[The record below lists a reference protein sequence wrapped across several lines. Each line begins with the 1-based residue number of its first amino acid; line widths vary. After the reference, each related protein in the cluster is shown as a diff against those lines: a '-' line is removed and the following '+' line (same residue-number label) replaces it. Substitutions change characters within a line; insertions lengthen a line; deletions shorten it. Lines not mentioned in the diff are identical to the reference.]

1 MVCLYISTLKA
12 TAYDFYNDL
21 IMNEYLSKHNKNIIA
36 SLSHTCMYVMFRAM
50 DLSKAKEELSMRRKH
65 RAMVSQM
72 ASKNRRQK
80 KIKSRK

>member
-1 MVCLYISTLKA
+1 
-12 TAYDFYNDL
+12 
-21 IMNEYLSKHNKNIIA
+21 MNEYLSKHNKNIIA
-36 SLSHTCMYVMFRAM
+36 SLSHTCMYVMFFAVCRAM